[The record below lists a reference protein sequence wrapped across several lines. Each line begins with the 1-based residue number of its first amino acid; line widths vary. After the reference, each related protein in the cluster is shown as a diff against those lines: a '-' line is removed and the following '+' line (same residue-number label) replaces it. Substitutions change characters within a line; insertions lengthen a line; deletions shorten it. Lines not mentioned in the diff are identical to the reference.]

1 VDNNAVN
8 TKSFLGDKTMR
19 LVVKQ
24 KDGDTKEFR
33 FTEGPISLGRAATSQ
48 IFLPDKL
55 VSKQHA
61 VIYVNSDG
69 KWNVEDLESA
79 NKTYLNDQE
88 VHKAEIK
95 NGDCIRISDFT
106 LEVILDD
113 ETDTDKQIH
122 LEDTFHLEAALAI
135 PPHETVVRKTDPGHA
150 PAMRLAAKRLTD
162 FSQATEAICEADSL
176 DKLLMTL
183 VDIALEQFKAFHV
196 WCALRDQ
203 PTGPMP
209 YQAGKKSDGQNVQLS
224 DIKLQRKIAQAV
236 EKGQFLVLPRVS
248 AQVEEEEAIR
258 SALIATI
265 MRPDGCYGV
274 IYIDNAMK
282 DKHYSLS
289 DLDYLMLV
297 AMHTAAVIRKF
308 LNV

>member
-1 VDNNAVN
+1 
-8 TKSFLGDKTMR
+8 MR
-19 LVVKQ
+19 LIVKQ
-24 KDGDTKEFR
+24 KDGQAREFR
-33 FTEGPISLGRAATSQ
+33 FTEGPISIGRAANSHV
-48 IFLPDKL
+48 FLPDRS

-61 VIYVNSDG
+61 VISATGEG
-69 KWNVEDLESA
+69 KWIVEDLESA
-79 NKTYLNDQE
+79 NKTYLNDKE
-88 VHKAEIK
+88 IHKAEIK
-95 NGDCIRISDFT
+95 TGDCLRITDFT
-106 LEVILDD
+106 MEINIEDD
-113 ETDTDKQIH
+113 TGMDKPIH

-135 PPHETVVRKTDPGHA
+135 PPHETVVRKTDAGHA
-150 PAMRLAAKRLTD
+150 PAMRLGAKRLTD

-176 DKLLMTL
+176 DKVVQTLLDITL
-183 VDIALEQFKAFHV
+183 KQFNAFHV
-196 WCALRDQ
+196 WCALRNQ

-209 YQAGKKSDGQNVQLS
+209 YQAGKKRDGQSVKLS
-224 DIKLQRKIAQAV
+224 EIKLQAKIAQAV

-265 MRPDGCYGV
+265 MRPNGCFGV
-274 IYIDNAMK
+274 IYVDNAMK

-297 AMHTAAVIRKF
+297 AMHTAAVLRRF

>member
-1 VDNNAVN
+1 
-8 TKSFLGDKTMR
+8 M
-19 LVVKQ
+19 
-24 KDGDTKEFR
+24 
-33 FTEGPISLGRAATSQ
+33 
-48 IFLPDKL
+48 
-55 VSKQHA
+55 
-61 VIYVNSDG
+61 
-69 KWNVEDLESA
+69 
-79 NKTYLNDQE
+79 
-88 VHKAEIK
+88 
-95 NGDCIRISDFT
+95 
-106 LEVILDD
+106 EVILDD

-162 FSQATEAICEADSL
+162 FSKATEAICEADNF
-176 DKLLMTL
+176 DKLLLTL
-183 VDIALEQFKAFHV
+183 VDIALKQFKAFHV
-196 WCALRDQ
+196 WCALRNQ

-265 MRPDGCYGV
+265 MRPDGCFGV
-274 IYIDNAMK
+274 IYVDNAMK

-297 AMHTAAVIRKF
+297 AMHTAATLRNF

>member
-1 VDNNAVN
+1 
-8 TKSFLGDKTMR
+8 MR
-19 LVVKQ
+19 IVVKQ
-24 KDGDTKEFR
+24 KDGGTKEFR

-48 IFLPDKL
+48 IFLPDRL

-69 KWNVEDLESA
+69 NWNVEDLESA
-79 NKTYLNDQE
+79 NKTYLNDKEIQ
-88 VHKAEIK
+88 KAQIK

-106 LEVILDD
+106 MEVTLDD
-113 ETDTDKQIH
+113 GADADEQIH

-162 FSQATEAICEADSL
+162 FSQTTEAICEADSL
-176 DKLLMTL
+176 DKVAQTLL
-183 VDIALEQFKAFHV
+183 DISLEQFKAFHV
-196 WCALRDQ
+196 WCALRNQ

-209 YQAGKKSDGQNVQLS
+209 CQVGKNRAGQSVKLS

-265 MRPDGCYGV
+265 MRPNGCFGV

>member
-1 VDNNAVN
+1 M
-8 TKSFLGDKTMR
+8 MR

-24 KDGDTKEFR
+24 KDGQAKEFQ
-33 FTEGPISLGRAATSQ
+33 FTEGPISLGRAATCR
-48 IFLPDKL
+48 IFLPDRL

-61 VIYVNSDG
+61 VIYVNSNG

-79 NKTYLNDQE
+79 NKTYLNE
-88 VHKAEIK
+88 KEIHKAEIK
-95 NGDCIRISDFT
+95 NSDHIRIADFT
-106 LEVILDD
+106 IEVILD
-113 ETDTDKQIH
+113 EDTAAEKQIH

-135 PPHETVVRKTDPGHA
+135 PPHETVVRKTDAGHA

-162 FSQATEAICEADSL
+162 FSQVTEAICEADSL
-176 DKLLMTL
+176 DKVVKTLLDITL
-183 VDIALEQFKAFHV
+183 KQFNAFHV
-196 WCALRDQ
+196 WCALRNR
-203 PTGPMP
+203 PAGPMP

-224 DIKLQRKIAQAV
+224 DIKLQSKIAQAV

-265 MRPDGCYGV
+265 MRPNGCFGV
-274 IYIDNAMK
+274 IYIDNDMK

-308 LNV
+308 LNM

>member
-1 VDNNAVN
+1 
-8 TKSFLGDKTMR
+8 LGEKAMR
-19 LVVKQ
+19 IVVKQ
-24 KDGDTKEFR
+24 KDGQAEELKFN
-33 FTEGPISLGRAATSQ
+33 EGPISLGRAATSQ
-48 IFLPDKL
+48 IFLPDRL

-61 VIYVNSDG
+61 VIYLNSEG

-79 NKTYLNDQE
+79 NKTYLNGQE
-88 VHKAEIK
+88 IHKAEIK

-106 LEVILDD
+106 MEVTLNDD
-113 ETDTDKQIH
+113 TDTEKQIH

-150 PAMRLAAKRLTD
+150 PALRLAAKRLTD

-176 DKLLMTL
+176 EKLVLTL
-183 VDIALEQFKAFHV
+183 LDISLEQFKAFHV
-196 WCALRDQ
+196 WCALRQ
-203 PTGPMP
+203 HPTGPMP
-209 YQAGKKSDGQNVQLS
+209 YQVGKGRNEQKVELS
-224 DIKLQRKIAQAV
+224 ELKLQAKIAQAV

-258 SALIATI
+258 SALIATV
-265 MRPDGCYGV
+265 MRPNGCFGV

-297 AMHTAAVIRKF
+297 VMHTAAVLRKF
-308 LNV
+308 L

>member
-1 VDNNAVN
+1 
-8 TKSFLGDKTMR
+8 MR

-24 KDGDTKEFR
+24 KDGNTKEFQ
-33 FTEGPISLGRAATSQ
+33 FTDGPISLGRAATSRV
-48 IFLPDKL
+48 FLPDKL

-79 NKTYLNDQE
+79 NKTYLNGQE

-95 NGDCIRISDFT
+95 NGDCISISDFT
-106 LEVILDD
+106 IEVTLDD
-113 ETDTDKQIH
+113 GTGKDKQIH
-122 LEDTFHLEAALAI
+122 LEDTFHLEAALAV
-135 PPHETVVRKTDPGHA
+135 PPHETVVIKTDAGHA

-162 FSQATEAICEADSL
+162 FSQAAEAICEADSL
-176 DKLLMTL
+176 DKVVQTLL
-183 VDIALEQFKAFHV
+183 DISLKQFNAFHA
-196 WCALRDQ
+196 WCALRNQ

-209 YQAGKKSDGQNVQLS
+209 YQAGKKSDGKKIQLS
-224 DIKLQRKIAQAV
+224 QIKLQSKIAQAV
-236 EKGQFLVLPRVS
+236 KKGQFLVLPRVS

-265 MRPDGCYGV
+265 MRPNGCFGV
-274 IYIDNAMK
+274 IYIDNDMK
-282 DKHYSLS
+282 EKHYSLS

-308 LNV
+308 FNV

>member
-1 VDNNAVN
+1 
-8 TKSFLGDKTMR
+8 MR

-24 KDGDTKEFR
+24 KDGRTREFQ
-33 FTEGPISLGRAATSQ
+33 FTEGPISIGRAANCQ
-48 IFLPDKL
+48 IFLPDRS

-61 VIYVNSDG
+61 VISATGEG
-69 KWNVEDLESA
+69 KWIVEDKGSV
-79 NKTYLNDQE
+79 NKTYLNDE
-88 VHKAEIK
+88 EIHKAEIK
-95 NGDCIRISDFT
+95 TGDCLRITDFT
-106 LEVILDD
+106 MEINIEDN
-113 ETDTDKQIH
+113 TGADKPIH

-135 PPHETVVRKTDPGHA
+135 PPHETIVRKTDAGHA
-150 PAMRLAAKRLTD
+150 PAMRLAAKRLMD
-162 FSQATEAICEADSL
+162 FSQAAEAICEADSF
-176 DKLLMTL
+176 DKLLLTL
-183 VDIALEQFKAFHV
+183 VDIALKQFNAFHV
-196 WCALRDQ
+196 WCALRNQ

-209 YQAGKKSDGQNVQLS
+209 YQAGKKRDGQSVKLS
-224 DIKLQRKIAQAV
+224 EIKLQAKIAQAV

-265 MRPDGCYGV
+265 VRSNGCFGV
-274 IYIDNAMK
+274 LYIDNAMK

-297 AMHTAAVIRKF
+297 AMHTAAVLRNF